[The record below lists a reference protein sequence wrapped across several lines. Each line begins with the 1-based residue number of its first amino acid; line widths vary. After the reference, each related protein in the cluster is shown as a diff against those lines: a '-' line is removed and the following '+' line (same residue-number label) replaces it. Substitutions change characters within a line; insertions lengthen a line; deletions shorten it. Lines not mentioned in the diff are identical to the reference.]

1 MYDLTQNDYK
11 SILGFYNISCST
23 LSPNKIKNLAEDIL
37 ANKLCRCIKKVQ
49 KKEKLKDEKK
59 PIAVCKKSVLERKQ
73 IQTPN
78 FKCKPKAR
86 FLKSKTKKK
95 LYKLH
100 KKTLKLGKK
109 YKTK

>member
-49 KKEKLKDEKK
+49 KKEFLKDEKK
-59 PIAVCKKSVLERKQ
+59 PIAICKKSVLGRKQ

-100 KKTLKLGKK
+100 KKTLKIGKK
-109 YKTK
+109 RKK